1 MDNQQTVQ
9 YLNTDLELIAP
20 IDLTLLAQALAPAHI
35 TTAPICCLHV
45 GYIDPL
51 GYHARFEAF
60 APEGSYGTPE
70 QSIDALLSAIEQL
83 DPQCHAQWQA
93 CSRKTL
99 DIGYR
104 SAIAPGSLSHQL
116 SLQTLARMQVW
127 GIDLSITLYPVDE

>member
-1 MDNQQTVQ
+1 MWATW
-9 YLNTDLELIAP
+9 IR
-20 IDLTLLAQALAPAHI
+20 LAI
-35 TTAPICCLHV
+35 TPGLK
-45 GYIDPL
+45 PL
-51 GYHARFEAF
+51 PLRGA
-60 APEGSYGTPE
+60 TE

-83 DPQCHAQWQA
+83 DPQCHALWQA